1 MKRPILLSILLTIA
15 IALSGCAYMNV
26 KTPLD
31 TDLDKTTL
39 GTKTGT
45 ASVESVL
52 WVAAWG
58 DAGIKAAAENG
69 KISVVNHVD
78 QQTFSVC
85 FGLYTKVTTIVY
97 GD

>member
-1 MKRPILLSILLTIA
+1 
-15 IALSGCAYMNV
+15 MNV

-39 GTKTGT
+39 GTKVGT
-45 ASVESVL
+45 ASIESVL

-69 KISVVNHVD
+69 EISVINHVD
-78 QQTFSVC
+78 QQTYSIL
-85 FGLYTKVTTIVY
+85 FGAYTKITTIVY